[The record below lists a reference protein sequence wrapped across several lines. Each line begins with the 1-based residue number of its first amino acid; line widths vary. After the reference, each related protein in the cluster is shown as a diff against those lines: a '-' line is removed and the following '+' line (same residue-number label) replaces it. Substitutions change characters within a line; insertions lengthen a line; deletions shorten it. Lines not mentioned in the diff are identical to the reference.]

1 MKTIGSRFGINMFE
15 QLYEHL
21 CKGMHCAVLLRE
33 CLQLYAAGDEEMF
46 AMRALDVSE
55 TESQADHI
63 KLAIRNSLTPSIFA
77 ALKRNLVLQIVR
89 NQDEICDNAEDTV
102 KLLEV
107 RQTAIP
113 PAAMEE
119 VKELMY
125 RVEDTVSMLMAACKL
140 LAEVPADILNTEQRT
155 EPQHGTVI
163 DKLELVHR
171 KEWETD
177 AQLHAFTKVLF
188 EHEKETDPVSVMIAF
203 QVARTI
209 SSIAD
214 AAENAA
220 EQYTTLIS
228 R

>member
-1 MKTIGSRFGINMFE
+1 MKTIGSRFGANMFE
-15 QLYEHL
+15 PLYEHL
-21 CKGMHCAVLLRE
+21 CKSMHCAVLLRE
-33 CLQLYAAGDEEMF
+33 CLQLYAAKDTEQF
-46 AMRALDVSE
+46 TMRALDVSE

-63 KLAIRNSLTPSIFA
+63 KLAIRNSLTTSIFA
-77 ALKRNLVLQIVR
+77 AVKRNLVLQIIR

-107 RQTAIP
+107 RRTNIPLAAI
-113 PAAMEE
+113 EE
-119 VKELMY
+119 IKELMY
-125 RVEDTVSMLMAACKL
+125 RVEDTVKVLMAACKML
-140 LAEVPADILNTEQRT
+140 ADIPVDILAESPGTEVRHT
-155 EPQHGTVI
+155 NVI
-163 DKLELVHR
+163 DQLDLVHR

-188 EHEKETDPVSVMIAF
+188 EHEQETDPVSVMIAF

-209 SSIAD
+209 SGMAD

-220 EQYTTLIS
+220 ELYTSLIS